1 MTLLGQSLVTQALL
15 AAAET
20 GVNRVLRLDGV
31 ALQRLARLAGKVLE
45 VDCQGPVL
53 RLFIL
58 PAGDGLHLA
67 AQHEAEVDCT
77 LRAPINRLLQLA
89 VAQDKTSV
97 LHSPEVEMDGD
108 SGVLLELADILQ
120 SLELDWEYEVSRW
133 LGPLPAHLL
142 GTRLRGTARWTGDSL
157 ESLRLSLA
165 DYLAEESRALV
176 GQHEAEARFAEL
188 DQMKITLDRLD
199 ARIARLA
206 QKTKPEA

>member
-1 MTLLGQSLVTQALL
+1 MTLLAQALL

-20 GVNRVLRLDGV
+20 AVDRVLRLDGV
-31 ALQRLARLAGKVLE
+31 ALQRLARLSGKVLE
-45 VDCQGPVL
+45 VDCQAPVL

-58 PAGDGLHLA
+58 PAGDGLHFA

-77 LRAPINRLLQLA
+77 LRAPAGRLLQLA
-89 VAQDKTSV
+89 VARDKTSV

-133 LGPLPAHLL
+133 LGPLPAQFL
-142 GTRLRGTARWTGDSL
+142 GSQLRGSARWAGDSL

-176 GQHEAEARFAEL
+176 GRHEAEARFAEL
-188 DQMKITLDRLD
+188 DQMKIALDRLD

-206 QKTKPEA
+206 QKTKPDQA